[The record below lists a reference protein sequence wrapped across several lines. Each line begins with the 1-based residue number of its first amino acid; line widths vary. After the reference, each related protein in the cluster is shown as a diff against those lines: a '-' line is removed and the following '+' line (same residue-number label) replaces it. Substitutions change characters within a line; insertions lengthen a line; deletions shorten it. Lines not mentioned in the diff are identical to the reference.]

1 MEKKKRKK
9 NDEKAQEPVEN
20 AKEDNEAQKAEAA
33 KSQENKSDA
42 KESDKNSGSATTVK
56 AEPKE
61 KEQKK
66 PTKWAIVHVYSSK
79 NDTILTA
86 TDLTGAETLA
96 TSSGGKMVKADR
108 DEGKPYAAMQAAIEV
123 VNKLKEK
130 EITHVHIYIRA
141 PGGHGSRIPGQG
153 AQAVV
158 RTIARMGL
166 GIGKIIDVTPIPTDT
181 TRRPGGRR
189 GRRV

>member
-1 MEKKKRKK
+1 MVEEKVEAR
-9 NDEKAQEPVEN
+9 DEKEN
-20 AKEDNEAQKAEAA
+20 I
-33 KSQENKSDA
+33 ENTEKNVT
-42 KESDKNSGSATTVK
+42 KNS
-56 AEPKE
+56 EQE
-61 KEQKK
+61 KVIQEKQQTSEEKRSSSRK
-66 PTKWAIVHVYSSK
+66 SMNDLKFAIVWVYSSK

-86 TDLTGAETLA
+86 TDLSGAETLA

-108 DEGKPYAAMQAAIEV
+108 EEGKPYAAMQATMEL

-130 EITHVHIYIRA
+130 GINAVNIHIRA
-141 PGGHGSRIPGQG
+141 PGGNGSRIPGQG

-158 RTIARMGL
+158 RTIARSGL
-166 GIGKIIDVTPIPTDT
+166 IIGKILDVTPIPSDT